1 MKTALDWYCKE
12 INYLKINYTIG
23 NINENEYLI
32 KQVQI
37 YQQAKEM
44 EKEQI
49 IKSCNES
56 IKICG
61 MGHVFIEY
69 AEQYYN
75 ETFKSE

>member
-12 INYLKINYTIG
+12 MNYLKINYTIG
-23 NINENEYLI
+23 NIDENEYLI

-37 YQQAKEM
+37 YQQAKQM
-44 EKEQI
+44 MKQQI
-49 IKSCNES
+49 IDSWCNALYLNT
-56 IKICG
+56 
-61 MGHVFIEY
+61 FEY

>member
-12 INYLKINYTIG
+12 MNYLKINYTIG
-23 NINENEYLI
+23 NIDENEYLI

-37 YQQAKEM
+37 YQQAKQM
-44 EKEQI
+44 MKQQI
-49 IKSCNES
+49 IDSWCNALDLNAS
-56 IKICG
+56 
-61 MGHVFIEY
+61 EY

>member
-37 YQQAKEM
+37 YQQAKQM
-44 EKEQI
+44 MKQQI
-49 IKSCNES
+49 IDTWCNALDLNA
-56 IKICG
+56 
-61 MGHVFIEY
+61 FEY

-75 ETFKSE
+75 KTFKQQDK

>member
-37 YQQAKEM
+37 YQQAKQM
-44 EKEQI
+44 MKQQI
-49 IKSCNES
+49 IDTWCNALDLNA
-56 IKICG
+56 
-61 MGHVFIEY
+61 FEY

>member
-12 INYLKINYTIG
+12 MNYLKINYTIG
-23 NINENEYLI
+23 NIDENEYLI

-37 YQQAKEM
+37 YQQAKQM
-44 EKEQI
+44 MKQQI
-49 IKSCNES
+49 IDAWCNALDLNA
-56 IKICG
+56 
-61 MGHVFIEY
+61 FEY

>member
-12 INYLKINYTIG
+12 MNYLKINYTIG
-23 NINENEYLI
+23 NIDENEYLI
-32 KQVQI
+32 KQVQVI
-37 YQQAKEM
+37 QQAKEM

-49 IKSCNES
+49 IEAHEEGFYSPPFRMSRRRE
-56 IKICG
+56 
-61 MGHVFIEY
+61 